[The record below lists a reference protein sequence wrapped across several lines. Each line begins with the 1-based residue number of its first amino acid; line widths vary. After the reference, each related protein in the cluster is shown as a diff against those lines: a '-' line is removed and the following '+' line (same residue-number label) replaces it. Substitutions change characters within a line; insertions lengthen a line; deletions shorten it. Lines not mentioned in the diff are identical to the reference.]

1 MSQQIDASLTVGV
14 NMEYQNAVSQF
25 QIFKQQVEGEKF
37 EISAGIP
44 KDILNTE
51 ATKRALQGIKSELV
65 EIYEVKGK
73 GSFFEVDGKQYKEV
87 IGLMAKGKNAAGQL
101 TTVNLDVASSFKEV
115 DKATKLIV
123 KNTAG
128 Y

>member
-25 QIFKQQVEGEKF
+25 QIFKKEVEGQEF
-37 EISAGIP
+37 NISAGVP

-73 GSFFEVDGKQYKEV
+73 GSFFEVDGKQYKQGIVTGKQMKEKIKKNERKV
-87 IGLMAKGKNAAGQL
+87 LEIGRAH
-101 TTVNLDVASSFKEV
+101 V
-115 DKATKLIV
+115 
-123 KNTAG
+123 
-128 Y
+128 

>member
-25 QIFKQQVEGEKF
+25 QIFKKEVEGQEF
-37 EISAGIP
+37 NISAGVP

-73 GSFFEVDGKQYKEV
+73 GSFFEVVSQSRYRAVGRSY
-87 IGLMAKGKNAAGQL
+87 
-101 TTVNLDVASSFKEV
+101 NLLCHLVSPLS
-115 DKATKLIV
+115 
-123 KNTAG
+123 
-128 Y
+128 